1 MFSTIHP
8 ARLFA
13 LIEAIIAAVA
23 AFTPLTGPQVAAL
36 CAVARGRTNAAAF
49 HQTLCSIDALLLASD
64 TLLRPVYVPS
74 QRSQPC

>member
-13 LIEAIIAAVA
+13 LIEEIIAAVA

-36 CAVARGRTNAAAF
+36 CAVAAVLTGEQVKRRVDKA
-49 HQTLCSIDALLLASD
+49 
-64 TLLRPVYVPS
+64 
-74 QRSQPC
+74 